1 MELVDFTSIILPQI
15 MLNLGVVVMLK
26 LIVMIVIPVEIV
38 AHCVGKI
45 DWYNFSDSLSMIM
58 NSLLWFSLVCHLFN
72 TSSSWHEPVLTL
84 GHWEPNI
91 LIFLSHFLHEID
103 WLWEVW

>member
-1 MELVDFTSIILPQI
+1 MELMDFTSVILPQV
-15 MLNLGVVVMLK
+15 MLDLGVVMVLK
-26 LIVMIVIPVEIV
+26 LIVVIVIEVEIM

-45 DWYNFSDSLSMIM
+45 DWDNFSHSFSVVMD
-58 NSLLWFSLVCHLFN
+58 SLLWFSLGSDLLN
-72 TSSSWHEPVLTL
+72 ASSSWHEPIFTL

-91 LIFLSHFLHEID
+91 LVFLSHFLHEID

>member
-1 MELVDFTSIILPQI
+1 
-15 MLNLGVVVMLK
+15 MLDLGVVVMLK
-26 LIVMIVIPVEIV
+26 LIVMIVIEVEIM

-45 DWYNFSDSLSMIM
+45 DWDNFSHSFSVVMD
-58 NSLLWFSLVCHLFN
+58 SLLWFSLGSDLLN
-72 TSSSWHEPVLTL
+72 ASSSWHEPIFTL

-91 LIFLSHFLHEID
+91 LVFLSHFLHEID